1 MPLLLPV
8 AKNNY
13 VAKRLT
19 SLKDEGTTDPR
30 GTDFK
35 SVSDA
40 QYIDSRDGKK
50 KSGKTLSSQK
60 TTRSRENLPENL
72 RQYRKLKLK
81 KGHRAIRKQRYPF
94 QPGDLVILEGKI
106 LMVKGTMSNGRS
118 VLFTNGKSKTPKK
131 LTHLCYGKG
140 SCSRKTVRARLIS
153 QS

>member
-1 MPLLLPV
+1 LGLEKSHHNDAFIIAGGKEQLRCKAFDV
-8 AKNNY
+8 TQRRRNN
-13 VAKRLT
+13 R
-19 SLKDEGTTDPR
+19 SLER
-30 GTDFK
+30 FY
-35 SVSDA
+35 DA

-118 VLFTNGKSKTPKK
+118 VLFTNGKSKTPKNLK
-131 LTHLCYGKG
+131 HLCYGKG
-140 SCSRKTVRARLIS
+140 IVFEKNS
-153 QS
+153 